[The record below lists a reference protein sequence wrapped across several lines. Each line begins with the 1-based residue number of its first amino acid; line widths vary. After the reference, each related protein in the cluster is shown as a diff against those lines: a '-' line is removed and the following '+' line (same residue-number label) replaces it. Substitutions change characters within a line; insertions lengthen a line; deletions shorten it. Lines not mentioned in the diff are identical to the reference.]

1 MKHKCGSTNF
11 TYMWHMTEVNSI
23 DLLSIDTESVLPS

>member
-1 MKHKCGSTNF
+1 
-11 TYMWHMTEVNSI
+11 MTEVKSI